1 MRNYCD
7 SGAEGILRKLIGKT
21 AKLVCKNLHFIK
33 FEVFKMK
40 KISLKATIAAVSL
53 SLALIP
59 VGFAQ
64 SPSATSTNTQPLP
77 GAKIASQVELVAA
90 GGGLTTAGMVAVAA
104 ALVAVGAITIAQAES
119 KKDDEQAL
127 LQALAAAN
135 LTVSNN
141 TVTR

>member
-1 MRNYCD
+1 
-7 SGAEGILRKLIGKT
+7 
-21 AKLVCKNLHFIK
+21 
-33 FEVFKMK
+33 MK

>member
-1 MRNYCD
+1 
-7 SGAEGILRKLIGKT
+7 
-21 AKLVCKNLHFIK
+21 
-33 FEVFKMK
+33 MK
-40 KISLKATIAAVSL
+40 KISLKTTIAAVSL

-64 SPSATSTNTQPLP
+64 SPSAASTNTQPLP

-90 GGGLTTAGMVAVAA
+90 GGGLTTAGVVAAVAA
-104 ALVAVGAITIAQAES
+104 LAAIGVVVTVQNQN

-135 LTVSNN
+135 LTVANN
-141 TVTR
+141 TITSTR